1 MFSRG
6 KIKFIYDCE
15 IKLELK
21 GLKEIEGAK
30 TDITIKELSNA
41 DLDEDFEFE
50 HESVNKK
57 DNEKKHQLIQI
68 SKTCTKDIQKDI
80 RKLFDELKEFYLK

>member
-15 IKLELK
+15 IKVELK
-21 GLKEIEGAK
+21 GVKELEGIK
-30 TDITIKELSNA
+30 TEVTIKELSNA

-50 HESVNKK
+50 VESVTKK
-57 DNEKKHQLIQI
+57 DNLIAI
-68 SKTCTKDIQKDI
+68 FKTITKEIQSDV
-80 RKLFDELKEFYLK
+80 RKMFDEMKEYYMK

>member
-21 GLKEIEGAK
+21 VLKEIEVVK
-30 TDITIKELSNA
+30 KEITIKELSNA
-41 DLDEDFEFE
+41 DLDEDFEF
-50 HESVNKK
+50 
-57 DNEKKHQLIQI
+57 
-68 SKTCTKDIQKDI
+68 
-80 RKLFDELKEFYLK
+80 